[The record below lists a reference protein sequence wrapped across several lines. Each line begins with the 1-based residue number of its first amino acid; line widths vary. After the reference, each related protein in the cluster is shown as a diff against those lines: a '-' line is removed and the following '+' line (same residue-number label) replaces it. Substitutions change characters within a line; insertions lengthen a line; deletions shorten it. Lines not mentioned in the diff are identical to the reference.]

1 MLVLFELCCCCT
13 TGSRRVLR
21 PASTRRRR
29 SWVHVPGAASSRGFR
44 WQLWGWKSN
53 ICNLEIAAVTET
65 FKKIKGRA
73 YSTADTD
80 EVGRGWG
87 EQCSTRL
94 PTGASGRRA
103 SPGQWEH
110 RGAQCME
117 APKGHRGLQH
127 PRDEGR
133 THTQLAVA
141 EGHSESLFLL
151 KEEQELLR
159 FFLLKLFKYFL
170 LLINSPLPRAQHGC
184 SRASAD
190 ACPVEPLGTPGS
202 ALSGAHPPWER
213 SPRAPSPAQHRA
225 ANPPGKSPFPLGAPA
240 QQSRSKRSPGK
251 QQLQLSVACAGAE
264 QSGSFPPFPT
274 IQTQPGGSRNEL
286 RDLASLQGS
295 SRTAEPQGTAQ
306 GQEGHGSL
314 RTHRRCRWVQE
325 RGRGP
330 GTGGL
335 AGCEGASA
343 CPWGS
348 PGAPWGCRQ
357 RGTARL
363 SRHSTAVTGIKRR
376 RPCRL
381 TLQSPALPAGCLVRA
396 ARIPFQPISPS
407 PEGNS

>member
-1 MLVLFELCCCCT
+1 MQH
-13 TGSRRVLR
+13 
-21 PASTRRRR
+21 PAAHRCHGEQRQPR
-29 SWVHVPGAASSRGFR
+29 
-44 WQLWGWKSN
+44 
-53 ICNLEIAAVTET
+53 AV
-65 FKKIKGRA
+65 GRA
-73 YSTADTD
+73 GLGAWKPPRGTGGRST
-80 EVGRGWG
+80 
-87 EQCSTRL
+87 
-94 PTGASGRRA
+94 
-103 SPGQWEH
+103 PGML
-110 RGAQCME
+110 R
-117 APKGHRGLQH
+117 
-127 PRDEGR
+127 R

-151 KEEQELLR
+151 KEERELLR

-190 ACPVEPLGTPGS
+190 ACPEEPLGTPGS

-213 SPRAPSPAQHRA
+213 SPRA
-225 ANPPGKSPFPLGAPA
+225 ANPPRKNPFPLGAPT
-240 QQSRSKRSPGK
+240 QQNQSKRSPGK
-251 QQLQLSVACAGAE
+251 QQLQFSMACACTE
-264 QSGSFPPFPT
+264 QSGSFPPFPKT
-274 IQTQPGGSRNEL
+274 QTQSGGSRNEL
-286 RDLASLQGS
+286 HNPALLQGS
-295 SRTAEPQGTAQ
+295 SRTAEPQGTGQ
-306 GQEGHGSL
+306 GQGGHGSL
-314 RTHRRCRWVQE
+314 HAHRRCRWAQE
-325 RGRGP
+325 RGRRP

-343 CPWGS
+343 CPRGS